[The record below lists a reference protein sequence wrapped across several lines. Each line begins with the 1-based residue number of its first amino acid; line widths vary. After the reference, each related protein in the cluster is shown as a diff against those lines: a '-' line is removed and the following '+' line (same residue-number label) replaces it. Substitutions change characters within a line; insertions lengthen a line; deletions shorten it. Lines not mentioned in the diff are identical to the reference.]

1 MTLLQS
7 CWRSKSQPYC
17 PLDHHRSWK
26 LRFYHSLLSKLQGVF
41 FNWCPPKNHKFFSV
55 SKFWHLELFWLD
67 LLCNLT
73 LRTFRGVPVKKNTLY
88 QTSES
93 MSVASLELTIT
104 IIKQVLLHFMI
115 ILLNMSFFNFKVWEL
130 YIRGN
135 FPAPI
140 ETWLLHSRGSP
151 LSIRDVSPN
160 WTTYLFWSLF
170 TPQAPALCS
179 PMAMVT
185 RIKDQDW
192 ICCVRWGKNC
202 CCSGNRQEWSTVS
215 GGWRSWWHCFCPAL
229 SCLLNHQ
236 EGVVERKG
244 QGSGN

>member
-1 MTLLQS
+1 
-7 CWRSKSQPYC
+7 
-17 PLDHHRSWK
+17 
-26 LRFYHSLLSKLQGVF
+26 
-41 FNWCPPKNHKFFSV
+41 
-55 SKFWHLELFWLD
+55 
-67 LLCNLT
+67 
-73 LRTFRGVPVKKNTLY
+73 
-88 QTSES
+88 
-93 MSVASLELTIT
+93 MSVASLELTFT
-104 IIKQVLLHFMI
+104 IIRQVLLHFMI
-115 ILLNMSFFNFKVWEL
+115 ILLQYVFFNFKVWEL

-202 CCSGNRQEWSTVS
+202 CCSGQSTRVEHS
-215 GGWRSWWHCFCPAL
+215 FGKMEVLMTPFLPCPVLYIKSSTRSCG
-229 SCLLNHQ
+229 
-236 EGVVERKG
+236 EERPG
-244 QGSGN
+244 LR

>member
-1 MTLLQS
+1 MLYFLFFWHTCVPATPVIITS
-7 CWRSKSQPYC
+7 GIKNPRHKTPRHTRRHPRHDESRHAIPVKTC
-17 PLDHHRSWK
+17 PGKTHV
-26 LRFYHSLLSKLQGVF
+26 FVQGV
-41 FNWCPPKNHKFFSV
+41 KK
-55 SKFWHLELFWLD
+55 D
-67 LLCNLT
+67 
-73 LRTFRGVPVKKNTLY
+73 TFY
-88 QTSES
+88 QTSDCES
-93 MSVASLELTIT
+93 MSVASLELTFT
-104 IIKQVLLHFMI
+104 IIRQVLLHFMI
-115 ILLNMSFFNFKVWEL
+115 ILLQYVFFNFKVWEL

-202 CCSGNRQEWSTVS
+202 CCSGQSTRVEHS
-215 GGWRSWWHCFCPAL
+215 FGKMEVLMTLFLPCPVLSIKSSTRSCG
-229 SCLLNHQ
+229 
-236 EGVVERKG
+236 EERPG
-244 QGSGN
+244 LR

>member
-1 MTLLQS
+1 MS
-7 CWRSKSQPYC
+7 G
-17 PLDHHRSWK
+17 D
-26 LRFYHSLLSKLQGVF
+26 
-41 FNWCPPKNHKFFSV
+41 
-55 SKFWHLELFWLD
+55 
-67 LLCNLT
+67 
-73 LRTFRGVPVKKNTLY
+73 TFY

-93 MSVASLELTIT
+93 MSVASLELTFT
-104 IIKQVLLHFMI
+104 IIRQVLLHFMI
-115 ILLNMSFFNFKVWEL
+115 ILLQYVFFNFKVWEL

-202 CCSGNRQEWSTVS
+202 CCSGQSTRVEHS
-215 GGWRSWWHCFCPAL
+215 FGKMEVLMTPFLPCPVLSINPIRPGGGQIFCTIY
-229 SCLLNHQ
+229 
-236 EGVVERKG
+236 
-244 QGSGN
+244 

>member
-1 MTLLQS
+1 
-7 CWRSKSQPYC
+7 
-17 PLDHHRSWK
+17 
-26 LRFYHSLLSKLQGVF
+26 
-41 FNWCPPKNHKFFSV
+41 
-55 SKFWHLELFWLD
+55 
-67 LLCNLT
+67 
-73 LRTFRGVPVKKNTLY
+73 
-88 QTSES
+88 
-93 MSVASLELTIT
+93 MSVASLELTFT
-104 IIKQVLLHFMI
+104 IIRQVLLHFMI
-115 ILLNMSFFNFKVWEL
+115 ILLQYVFFNFKVWEL

-202 CCSGNRQEWSTVS
+202 CCSGQSTRVEHS
-215 GGWRSWWHCFCPAL
+215 FGRMEVLMTPFYPAL
-229 SCLLNHQ
+229 SCLLSHQ
-236 EGVVERKG
+236 QGVVERKG
-244 QGSGN
+244 QGSGNY